1 MTSETGGPG
10 RHGYDEHDGPTTNR
24 EGIHRPPTPNPKR
37 IDEVTERSLAF
48 IEKQVA
54 AGQPFPDRLS
64 GRPRTLSGTTRTT
77 AT

>member
-1 MTSETGGPG
+1 MTSERGGPG

-24 EGIHRPPTPNPKR
+24 EGTHRPPTPNPKR

-54 AGQPFPDRLS
+54 AGQPDVS
-64 GRPRTLSGTTRTT
+64 GRPGTLSGTTRTT

>member
-24 EGIHRPPTPNPKR
+24 EGTRRSPTPNPKR
-37 IDEVTERSLAF
+37 IDGITERSLAF

-54 AGQPFPDRLS
+54 ACQPFPDRLS
-64 GRPRTLSGTTRTT
+64 GRPGTLSGTTCTT